1 MAAQALTAVVLAPEE
16 EVLLRQLVLMRTTPA
31 AVVTRARVL
40 LARYEGHTLQGC
52 AAEAACSR
60 STACRVCTRFPHHR
74 LQALWEKPRSGTPKR
89 YCSQVRGL
97 VCALVRQAPDQAGL
111 PVTRWSIH
119 WLRVAL
125 RQAGISPVPS
135 RETLRRWLHE
145 AKLPWHRHRSWQ
157 TSNDPD
163 FWPKLQRLRELY
175 ENADPDL
182 LVLAFDEKPQIQ
194 ALGKRLP
201 DRFPIAGHP
210 RLRQHDYRRHGTFT
224 LCCIQRLRDGKV
236 STTVCPRH
244 TGKVTGGLLARYL
257 RRQRQPRVAVILDNL
272 SVHTCAH
279 FLEPLVA
286 TGKQIELAFTPHYA
300 SWANSAEWFL
310 NHLQR
315 DLLDLAVVD
324 SVDDLVALTKRYRIL
339 YNRERAKPVSM
350 PGLGRFLDRVRTSKT
365 GH

>member
-1 MAAQALTAVVLAPEE
+1 MAAQALTAVVLAPQE
-16 EVLLRQLVLMRTTPA
+16 EVLLRQLVLTRTTPA

-40 LARYEGHTLQGC
+40 LARQEGCTLEEC

-60 STACRVCTRFPHHR
+60 ATARRVCTRFRHHR
-74 LQALWEKPRSGTPKR
+74 LQALWENPRSGTPKR
-89 YCSQVRGL
+89 YPSQVRKL
-97 VCALVRQAPDQAGL
+97 VCTLVRQAPDQAGL
-111 PVTRWSIH
+111 PVTRWSLH

-125 RQAGISPVPS
+125 RQASISPVPS
-135 RETLRRWLHE
+135 RETLRRWLH
-145 AKLPWHRHRSWQ
+145 AARLPWHRHRSWQ
-157 TSNDPD
+157 TSNDPH
-163 FWPKLQRLRELY
+163 FWEKLQRLRALY

-210 RLRQHDYRRHGTFT
+210 RLCQHDYRRHGTFT

-236 STTVCPRH
+236 TTTICSRH
-244 TGKVTGGLLARYL
+244 TARFTADFLARYL
-257 RRQRQPRVAVILDNL
+257 RRQREPRVAIILDNL
-272 SVHTCAH
+272 STHTCAH
-279 FLEPLVA
+279 FRDALTAV
-286 TGKQIELAFTPHYA
+286 GKQVELAFTPHYA

-315 DLLDLAVVD
+315 DVLDLAVVN
-324 SVDDLVALTKRYRIL
+324 SVDELVALTTRYRTL
-339 YNRERAKPVSM
+339 YNQQRAQPVTM